1 VKIAR
6 VITAVAVLA
15 VVGAVAGAREV
26 WLDGLD
32 VSLARSGRGRPTA
45 RTGAEGK
52 GLRIA
57 GRQFKRGLGIHA
69 RSDLHVKLFKQ
80 AKRFTAG
87 VGVEG
92 EKPSPKASVEF
103 VVYGDGKVLFKSGPM
118 SPGAAPKSIDI
129 DVSHVELLTL
139 EVTDA
144 GDGNAGDRA
153 AWADA
158 KFLVAGRDPVAVP
171 PTADYLFTKLDPFY
185 KKHVSA
191 GGLLIASSEK
201 VSDHALAEAAYLIG
215 KILAGRDDILAALIR
230 NRVYVGVM
238 AVDEFTTDIP
248 EHSKLSAWMDK
259 RARGLGGNPVTC
271 GEENLLGFKGDPYRG
286 ESILIHEFSHIV
298 HARGIGAIDKTFD
311 TRLKALYGRVKKSG
325 RFRAYGM
332 TNRAEL
338 WAEGAQSWFNCNRR
352 GGLAVV
358 KPEGK
363 GLLQIN
369 TRDALKKHM
378 PEFAKLLAEVFRGN
392 DWSWTPVGKRL
403 DQPHLKGYDPAKAPV
418 FKWPKRVLEAAK
430 KKRKK

>member
-1 VKIAR
+1 M
-6 VITAVAVLA
+6 LA
-15 VVGAVAGAREV
+15 IVGEVAGAREV

-32 VSLARSGRGRPTA
+32 VSLARSGRGRPG
-45 RTGAEGK
+45 RHTGADGK
-52 GLRIA
+52 VLRIA
-57 GRQFKRGLGIHA
+57 GRQFKRGLGTHA

-80 AKRFTAG
+80 ARRFTAG

-92 EKPSPKASVEF
+92 EKPSIKASVEF
-103 VVYGDGKVLFKSGPM
+103 VVSGDGKVLFKSGVM
-118 SPGAAPKSIDI
+118 RSGAAPKSIDI

-144 GDGNAGDRA
+144 GDGSAGDRA
-153 AWADA
+153 AWASA

-171 PTADYLFTKLDPFY
+171 PTAEYLFGRLDPFY

-201 VSDHALAEAAYLIG
+201 VSDHALAEAAYLIRSM
-215 KILAGRDDILAALIR
+215 LAGRDDILAALIR

-238 AVDEFTTDIP
+238 AYDQMTTDTP

-298 HARGIGAIDKTFD
+298 HGRGIGAIDKTFD

-332 TNRAEL
+332 TNRAEF

-352 GGLAVV
+352 GGLAVAR
-358 KPEGK
+358 PDGK

-369 TRDALKKHM
+369 TRDELKKHM
-378 PEFAKLLAEVFRGN
+378 PEFARLLAEVFRGN
-392 DWSWTPVGKRL
+392 KWTWTPVGKRL

-418 FKWPKRVLEAAK
+418 FKWPKRALKATK
-430 KKRKK
+430 PKNK